1 EFVAWYNGHPDYV
14 NHSFDLSHE
23 VAIVIGQGNVAV
35 DVCRILCKTVD
46 ELKHTD
52 IAGYALE
59 ALAESKVKEIHMV
72 GRRGPVQA
80 AFTPQEMKEFGEL
93 QDCDPRIDAGD
104 LELGPVDQAER
115 DETKNGRARKNLGVL
130 EDLASRAESSK
141 SRRFVV
147 HFLSSPQE
155 IRGGSRI
162 ESVVFERNRLE
173 GEPGSQRA
181 RGTGDT
187 FEMDCGIFFRSVGYR
202 GVPIEGVPFN
212 DDRGV
217 FPNDEGRI
225 TDAGVPVPGL
235 YAVGWIKRGPSGIIG
250 TNKPDAAETVAGML
264 DEVQGGGALVPEQP
278 EPEAMIELLESR
290 QVRYVTFED
299 WRKLDEVETMEGEKQ
314 GRPRVKVVRVERM
327 LEIMGR

>member
-1 EFVAWYNGHPDYV
+1 MAGALGSEERPLRVAVVGSGPSGFYATEAMFKADPRVQVDMFDRLAAPFGLVRYGVAPDHEKIKSVIKVYERIASNPDFKFFGNVLIGRDITVAELRAHYDAVVFACGAQTDRRLGIPGEDLPGSYTATEFVAWYNGHPDYV

-23 VAIVIGQGNVAV
+23 VAVVIGQGNVAV

-130 EDLASRAESSK
+130 EDLGCDEAILTPTTANLDE
-141 SRRFVV
+141 
-147 HFLSSPQE
+147 LS
-155 IRGGSRI
+155 
-162 ESVVFERNRLE
+162 
-173 GEPGSQRA
+173 
-181 RGTGDT
+181 
-187 FEMDCGIFFRSVGYR
+187 
-202 GVPIEGVPFN
+202 
-212 DDRGV
+212 
-217 FPNDEGRI
+217 
-225 TDAGVPVPGL
+225 
-235 YAVGWIKRGPSGIIG
+235 
-250 TNKPDAAETVAGML
+250 AAEELVASL
-264 DEVQGGGALVPEQP
+264 
-278 EPEAMIELLESR
+278 
-290 QVRYVTFED
+290 
-299 WRKLDEVETMEGEKQ
+299 
-314 GRPRVKVVRVERM
+314 
-327 LEIMGR
+327 